1 MGKKLRL
8 SNKIR
13 KRKGKDFDE
22 IASDLRE
29 GKRTKFSQLDADL
42 PGFPF
47 LKKLGRKRISKKFC
61 GIRAAR
67 ICHLVSQLTALSL
80 IGLQPRAIFDEKSL
94 CNFLM
99 YK

>member
-42 PGFPF
+42 PGDGQFYCIECSRYF
-47 LKKLGRKRISKKFC
+47 IDEATIIKHKNSKIHRRRVKALMEEPYSQREAE
-61 GIRAAR
+61 RAA
-67 ICHLVSQLTALSL
+67 
-80 IGLQPRAIFDEKSL
+80 GLGV
-94 CNFLM
+94 
-99 YK
+99 